1 MKKNFTAKYREATKH
16 WYKNKNQQDKGNVT
30 PITVKATLL
39 MSKLSFKKAM
49 KKKRKKKKVLEES
62 PWKKLKIVRA
72 MDLLKVERN

>member
-1 MKKNFTAKYREATKH
+1 
-16 WYKNKNQQDKGNVT
+16 
-30 PITVKATLL
+30 

-72 MDLLKVERN
+72 MDLVKVERN